1 MSAVFADRSA
11 REAFQVLLRKRKLQ
25 SMGLAFLQN
34 KQKQP
39 NESCWKPGDVLH
51 KNADS
56 GVACEPGAPGATAA
70 SGEPSAPGATAA
82 SGEQDREQG
91 SPSTGAAAAA
101 PGEQDREQ
109 GSPSTGAA
117 AAAPGAAAASG
128 EQDRE
133 QGSPST
139 GAEAAAKNIV
149 LSSFWQEMTKIL
161 EDHDS
166 WISMQKQELKKYSLS
181 AHTDPQLEADAGEV
195 LDVFNDNDSWEPPGE
210 FGGLE
215 LWQEDD
221 CGLRMEAP

>member
-56 GVACEPGAPGATAA
+56 GVACEPGAPGATAV
-70 SGEPSAPGATAA
+70 SGEPSAPDATAA
-82 SGEQDREQG
+82 S
-91 SPSTGAAAAA
+91 
-101 PGEQDREQ
+101 GEQDREQ

>member
-91 SPSTGAAAAA
+91 SPSTGAAV
-101 PGEQDREQ
+101 
-109 GSPSTGAA
+109 
-117 AAAPGAAAASG
+117 AAPGAAAASG
-128 EQDRE
+128 EQDSE

-149 LSSFWQEMTKIL
+149 LPSFWQEMTKIL

>member
-56 GVACEPGAPGATAA
+56 GGACEPSALGAAAAPGEQAREQAR
-70 SGEPSAPGATAA
+70 
-82 SGEQDREQG
+82 EQDREQG

-101 PGEQDREQ
+101 KNIV
-109 GSPSTGAA
+109 
-117 AAAPGAAAASG
+117 AAS
-128 EQDRE
+128 
-133 QGSPST
+133 
-139 GAEAAAKNIV
+139 KNIV
-149 LSSFWQEMTKIL
+149 LRSFWQEMTKIL

>member
-1 MSAVFADRSA
+1 
-11 REAFQVLLRKRKLQ
+11 
-25 SMGLAFLQN
+25 MGLAFLQN

-91 SPSTGAAAAA
+91 SPSTGA
-101 PGEQDREQ
+101 
-109 GSPSTGAA
+109 
-117 AAAPGAAAASG
+117 
-128 EQDRE
+128 
-133 QGSPST
+133 
-139 GAEAAAKNIV
+139 EAAAKNIV
-149 LSSFWQEMTKIL
+149 LPSFWQEMTKIL